1 MRPDSVPSRTPKGEG
16 ILDTYAHEIS
26 ANQRHALLVVDGRT
40 AVADLEKKAFWVS
53 NLAAT
58 LEELQAMGLVQESG
72 PATATGPI
80 EAVPTGVPM
89 KAQLEAIA
97 KEMLGNNAERI
108 IKKIEETDGTVGA
121 LEQALLNCKKIIK
134 LTISEELADTF
145 LERGRKV
152 IGK

>member
-58 LEELQAMGLVQESG
+58 LEELQAMGLVQEIG
-72 PATATGPI
+72 PVTTEPIQAVATST
-80 EAVPTGVPM
+80 PM
-89 KAQLEAIA
+89 KVQLAAIA

-108 IKKIEETDGTVGA
+108 IKKIEETDGTAGA